1 MEYITDF
8 WYTYLHEWSVAGLK
22 RINSTESKFFLG
34 SLYPL
39 EDGRCYGYLTNTQI
53 KFFVITR
60 SVTHED
66 AVILRVSTAF
76 ISHKCK
82 RNCWLAAFFLFF
94 FVLSFMQTF
103 FFYVDSLSLLALA
116 VLFFKVFER
125 LHDEYVKLVCN
136 PFFKPDTQITAKYVH
151 V

>member
-1 MEYITDF
+1 MINDIIGVAVVGRQASKAHPPCEPLEHII
-8 WYTYLHEWSVAGLK
+8 YTALDVAENHVAGLK

-66 AVILRVSTAF
+66 AVILRV
-76 ISHKCK
+76 
-82 RNCWLAAFFLFF
+82 
-94 FVLSFMQTF
+94 
-103 FFYVDSLSLLALA
+103 
-116 VLFFKVFER
+116 FER

-136 PFFKPDTQITAKYVH
+136 PFFKPDTQITANLSPLVTGNITH
-151 V
+151 NFFDILESF